1 MPIFTIFAQ
10 HLFHGTGKF
19 WYFQIITGERF
30 KLTKSRI
37 KNVLFPLRPPSFRV
51 KREKKS
57 REKKWNFLPSLIHNS
72 NSSDFENEKLLPSRL
87 IERKHRTHCIVRLAF
102 NPFLRFRINRRV
114 NTELS
119 TRVMKLPVYWYAY
132 QLRGKSRSNF
142 SLPHCLR
149 RQAGFNFLL
158 SSPFSNR
165 ASFQGAIP
173 AFPPSFLSSF
183 SPLFFFLLEK
193 KSEEEDC
200 RTRRKSKVGQ
210 HIHTHFRVL
219 LVNGVA
225 GQHVREH
232 STVSFVQR
240 TFKRWDV
247 EEKFPVEIYIFLYFL
262 QGRNKL
268 FLPNIDT
275 CAKRS
280 WTHVD
285 P

>member
-1 MPIFTIFAQ
+1 M
-10 HLFHGTGKF
+10 
-19 WYFQIITGERF
+19 
-30 KLTKSRI
+30 KLS
-37 KNVLFPLRPPSFRV
+37 S
-51 KREKKS
+51 
-57 REKKWNFLPSLIHNS
+57 LPRNS

-119 TRVMKLPVYWYAY
+119 TRVMKPPVYWYAY

-240 TFKRWDV
+240 TFKR
-247 EEKFPVEIYIFLYFL
+247 
-262 QGRNKL
+262 
-268 FLPNIDT
+268 
-275 CAKRS
+275 
-280 WTHVD
+280 
-285 P
+285 

>member
-1 MPIFTIFAQ
+1 
-10 HLFHGTGKF
+10 
-19 WYFQIITGERF
+19 
-30 KLTKSRI
+30 
-37 KNVLFPLRPPSFRV
+37 
-51 KREKKS
+51 
-57 REKKWNFLPSLIHNS
+57 
-72 NSSDFENEKLLPSRL
+72 
-87 IERKHRTHCIVRLAF
+87 
-102 NPFLRFRINRRV
+102 
-114 NTELS
+114 
-119 TRVMKLPVYWYAY
+119 MKLPVYWYAY

-240 TFKRWDV
+240 TFKGRLRDETSRRSFQW
-247 EEKFPVEIYIFLYFL
+247 KYIYSCTSCKVATSFSSLISTRVQREAGHTLTRNVNNVSSNGCLPRSILTTFAVPRRSF
-262 QGRNKL
+262 GREDFCKRTSVYRNSRVSRGSKKKL
-268 FLPNIDT
+268 VY
-275 CAKRS
+275 S
-280 WTHVD
+280 
-285 P
+285 

>member
-57 REKKWNFLPSLIHNS
+57 REKKWNFLPSLAIRIHPISKTRN
-72 NSSDFENEKLLPSRL
+72 SRL
-87 IERKHRTHCIVRLAF
+87 IERKHRTRTHCIVRLAF

-183 SPLFFFLLEK
+183 SPLFFFAREK
-193 KSEEEDC
+193 IGGRGLSNEA
-200 RTRRKSKVGQ
+200 KVESWPA
-210 HIHTHFRVL
+210 HTHTLSCTPRKWSRRATRSRALDGF
-219 LVNGVA
+219 
-225 GQHVREH
+225 VR
-232 STVSFVQR
+232 S
-240 TFKRWDV
+240 KDV
-247 EEKFPVEIYIFLYFL
+247 
-262 QGRNKL
+262 
-268 FLPNIDT
+268 
-275 CAKRS
+275 
-280 WTHVD
+280 
-285 P
+285 

>member
-1 MPIFTIFAQ
+1 
-10 HLFHGTGKF
+10 
-19 WYFQIITGERF
+19 
-30 KLTKSRI
+30 
-37 KNVLFPLRPPSFRV
+37 
-51 KREKKS
+51 
-57 REKKWNFLPSLIHNS
+57 
-72 NSSDFENEKLLPSRL
+72 
-87 IERKHRTHCIVRLAF
+87 
-102 NPFLRFRINRRV
+102 
-114 NTELS
+114 
-119 TRVMKLPVYWYAY
+119 MKPPVYWYAY

-183 SPLFFFLLEK
+183 SPLFFFFTREK
-193 KSEEEDC
+193 IGGRGLSNEA
-200 RTRRKSKVGQ
+200 KVESWPA
-210 HIHTHFRVL
+210 HTHTLSCTPRKWSRRATRSRALDGF
-219 LVNGVA
+219 
-225 GQHVREH
+225 VR
-232 STVSFVQR
+232 SKDVQR

-247 EEKFPVEIYIFLYFL
+247 EENFPVEIYIFLYFL

-280 WTHVD
+280 WTFAHVD

>member
-1 MPIFTIFAQ
+1 MKLSSLPHSQFEFI
-10 HLFHGTGKF
+10 
-19 WYFQIITGERF
+19 RF
-30 KLTKSRI
+30 R
-37 KNVLFPLRPPSFRV
+37 
-51 KREKKS
+51 
-57 REKKWNFLPSLIHNS
+57 
-72 NSSDFENEKLLPSRL
+72 NEKFFPSRL

-119 TRVMKLPVYWYAY
+119 TRVMKPPVYWYAY

-183 SPLFFFLLEK
+183 SPLFFFFLLEK

-200 RTRRKSKVGQ
+200 RTRRKSKVRQ
-210 HIHTHFRVL
+210 HTHTHTLSCKWSRNTFASTRRFRSFKGRSKDVRDETSRRSFQWKYIYSCTSCK
-219 LVNGVA
+219 VA
-225 GQHVREH
+225 TSFSSLI
-232 STVSFVQR
+232 STRVQR
-240 TFKRWDV
+240 EAGRSHTLTRNVNNVSSNGCLPRSILTTVRGSSTFV
-247 EEKFPVEIYIFLYFL
+247 
-262 QGRNKL
+262 
-268 FLPNIDT
+268 
-275 CAKRS
+275 RS
-280 WTHVD
+280 
-285 P
+285 

>member
-1 MPIFTIFAQ
+1 MKLSSLPHSQFEFI
-10 HLFHGTGKF
+10 
-19 WYFQIITGERF
+19 RF
-30 KLTKSRI
+30 R
-37 KNVLFPLRPPSFRV
+37 
-51 KREKKS
+51 
-57 REKKWNFLPSLIHNS
+57 
-72 NSSDFENEKLLPSRL
+72 NEKFFPSRL

-119 TRVMKLPVYWYAY
+119 TRVMKPPVYWYAY

-183 SPLFFFLLEK
+183 SPLFFFFLLEK

-210 HIHTHFRVL
+210 HTHTHSRVS
-219 LVNGVA
+219 GVA
-225 GQHVREH
+225 TRSRALDGFVR
-232 STVSFVQR
+232 SKDVQR
-240 TFKRWDV
+240 TFKR
-247 EEKFPVEIYIFLYFL
+247 
-262 QGRNKL
+262 
-268 FLPNIDT
+268 
-275 CAKRS
+275 
-280 WTHVD
+280 
-285 P
+285 